1 MSAIACGARSKRESR
16 SASGSVQNWVSFAGL
31 TARSRAS
38 SMHCVASGRRWPR
51 PSAASWTCWGS
62 SSDRWPTSRTASRR
76 SSPSLSVRRGGT
88 SRSRRLATD
97 DARRQVEPEGSSPS
111 PNRADGVS
119 WVHKLAGR
127 ASVPYDAGME
137 RTTSRRPRRG
147 GGAKASPAGVA
158 PTRTELTVAPA
169 VEIELLV
176 PGEPPEP
183 SFAARVP
190 PPAPERR
197 RPTTRHAIFFDVENT
212 SHPAHIER
220 VIERLAIDH
229 LGRSTEFVAVRNWR
243 VIAPETARL
252 LARHG
257 AQLVHSAPST
267 GVRDWSDLRIAVSA
281 GVWLGSGRPG
291 DLIEIISDDRAFD
304 AVGDVAAVLGVEYRR
319 LSYRGL
325 TGLAAASEEA
335 PTTEAQAPREGRGRR
350 GGRGRRRSGRGGR
363 SRFDQGA
370 RGPTPPRGGSPSQ
383 PPPARA
389 PEPARVQPDADA
401 HTAPHDE
408 LVEVVRE
415 LADHAPNGAVLIDT
429 LARALKERGF
439 SRPPGS
445 PRLITRLRRIR
456 QLQVSQTGRITLA
469 DGGRAAATPADESP
483 LADAEVE
490 AAEVDLVA
498 AAEEATPGNEVSP
511 APDAPQRSRRRR
523 RRGGRGRGRGRGG
536 SVGGAPNR
544 AYL

>member
-1 MSAIACGARSKRESR
+1 MAKKKR
-16 SASGSVQNWVSFAGL
+16 
-31 TARSRAS
+31 
-38 SMHCVASGRRWPR
+38 
-51 PSAASWTCWGS
+51 
-62 SSDRWPTSRTASRR
+62 PTPSRTRKPVKTTKK
-76 SSPSLSVRRGGT
+76 SPKTR
-88 SRSRRLATD
+88 A
-97 DARRQVEPEGSSPS
+97 AAPPKEAVEPETTALAVRTATPE
-111 PNRADGVS
+111 RAF
-119 WVHKLAGR
+119 AGR
-127 ASVPYDAGME
+127 V
-137 RTTSRRPRRG
+137 R
-147 GGAKASPAGVA
+147 
-158 PTRTELTVAPA
+158 
-169 VEIELLV
+169 
-176 PGEPPEP
+176 
-183 SFAARVP
+183 
-190 PPAPERR
+190 PPAPPSPLPTGRR
-197 RPTTRHAIFFDVENT
+197 AVFVDVEN
-212 SHPAHIER
+212 SSRADHIGR
-220 VIERLAIDH
+220 VLDHLAIDRADRRVD
-229 LGRSTEFVAVRNWR
+229 LIAVGNWR
-243 VIAPETARL
+243 VIGADSARL
-252 LARHG
+252 LARRG

-267 GVRDWSDLRIAVSA
+267 GVKDWSDLRIAVSA

-325 TGLAAASEEA
+325 TGLAAASEEGPA
-335 PTTEAQAPREGRGRR
+335 PEAQAPREGRGRR

-370 RGPTPPRGGSPSQ
+370 RGPVPPRGGSPSP

-439 SRPPGS
+439 SRPAGS

-469 DGGRAAATPADESP
+469 DGGRAAATAADESP

-498 AAEEATPGNEVSP
+498 ATEEATPGNEVSP
-511 APDAPQRSRRRR
+511 APDTPPRSRRRRR
-523 RRGGRGRGRGRGG
+523 RRGGRGRGRGG
-536 SVGGAPNR
+536 GGAGGTAEPVP
-544 AYL
+544 APA

>member
-1 MSAIACGARSKRESR
+1 MAKKKR
-16 SASGSVQNWVSFAGL
+16 
-31 TARSRAS
+31 
-38 SMHCVASGRRWPR
+38 
-51 PSAASWTCWGS
+51 
-62 SSDRWPTSRTASRR
+62 PTPSRTRKPVKTTRKS
-76 SSPSLSVRRGGT
+76 T
-88 SRSRRLATD
+88 KT
-97 DARRQVEPEGSSPS
+97 
-111 PNRADGVS
+111 RA
-119 WVHKLAGR
+119 
-127 ASVPYDAGME
+127 
-137 RTTSRRPRRG
+137 
-147 GGAKASPAGVA
+147 A
-158 PTRTELTVAPA
+158 PPPKETVAPETTALA
-169 VEIELLV
+169 VRTAT
-176 PGEPPEP
+176 PERV
-183 SFAARVP
+183 FAGRVR
-190 PPAPERR
+190 PPAPPSPLPTGRR
-197 RPTTRHAIFFDVENT
+197 AIFVDVEN
-212 SHPAHIER
+212 SSRADHIGR
-220 VIERLAIDH
+220 VLDHLAIDRADRRVD
-229 LGRSTEFVAVRNWR
+229 LIAVGNWR
-243 VIAPETARL
+243 VIGADSARL
-252 LARHG
+252 LARRG

-335 PTTEAQAPREGRGRR
+335 PATEAQAPREGRGRR

-383 PPPARA
+383 PSPARA

-536 SVGGAPNR
+536 GGAGGTAEPVP
-544 AYL
+544 APA

>member
-1 MSAIACGARSKRESR
+1 MAKKKR
-16 SASGSVQNWVSFAGL
+16 
-31 TARSRAS
+31 
-38 SMHCVASGRRWPR
+38 
-51 PSAASWTCWGS
+51 
-62 SSDRWPTSRTASRR
+62 PTPSRTRKPVKTTR
-76 SSPSLSVRRGGT
+76 KSPKTRAAPPPKET
-88 SRSRRLATD
+88 
-97 DARRQVEPEGSSPS
+97 VEPETTALAVRTATPE
-111 PNRADGVS
+111 RVF
-119 WVHKLAGR
+119 AGR
-127 ASVPYDAGME
+127 V
-137 RTTSRRPRRG
+137 R
-147 GGAKASPAGVA
+147 
-158 PTRTELTVAPA
+158 
-169 VEIELLV
+169 
-176 PGEPPEP
+176 
-183 SFAARVP
+183 
-190 PPAPERR
+190 PPAPPSPLPAGRR
-197 RPTTRHAIFFDVENT
+197 AIFVDVEN
-212 SHPAHIER
+212 SSRADHIGR
-220 VIERLAIDH
+220 VLDHLAIDRADRRVD
-229 LGRSTEFVAVRNWR
+229 LIAVGNWR
-243 VIAPETARL
+243 VIGADSARL
-252 LARHG
+252 LARRG

-335 PTTEAQAPREGRGRR
+335 PATEAQAPREGRGRR

-536 SVGGAPNR
+536 GGAGGTAEPVP
-544 AYL
+544 APA

>member
-1 MSAIACGARSKRESR
+1 MAKKKR
-16 SASGSVQNWVSFAGL
+16 
-31 TARSRAS
+31 
-38 SMHCVASGRRWPR
+38 
-51 PSAASWTCWGS
+51 
-62 SSDRWPTSRTASRR
+62 PTPSRTRKPVKTTRKSTKTRAA
-76 SSPSLSVRRGGT
+76 PPPKET
-88 SRSRRLATD
+88 
-97 DARRQVEPEGSSPS
+97 VEPETTALAVRTATPE
-111 PNRADGVS
+111 RVF
-119 WVHKLAGR
+119 AGR
-127 ASVPYDAGME
+127 V
-137 RTTSRRPRRG
+137 R
-147 GGAKASPAGVA
+147 
-158 PTRTELTVAPA
+158 
-169 VEIELLV
+169 
-176 PGEPPEP
+176 
-183 SFAARVP
+183 
-190 PPAPERR
+190 PPAPPSPLPTGRR
-197 RPTTRHAIFFDVENT
+197 AIFVDVEN
-212 SHPAHIER
+212 SSRADHIGR
-220 VIERLAIDH
+220 VLDHLAIDRADRRVD
-229 LGRSTEFVAVRNWR
+229 LIAVGNWR
-243 VIAPETARL
+243 VIGADSARL
-252 LARHG
+252 LARRG

-335 PTTEAQAPREGRGRR
+335 PATEAQAPREGRGRR

-370 RGPTPPRGGSPSQ
+370 RGQTAPRGGSPSQ
-383 PPPARA
+383 PPPPRA

-469 DGGRAAATPADESP
+469 DGGRAAAPPADESP

-490 AAEVDLVA
+490 AVA

-536 SVGGAPNR
+536 GGAGGTAEPVP
-544 AYL
+544 APA

>member
-1 MSAIACGARSKRESR
+1 MAKKKRPTPSRARTPVKRKTTKRTLTRAATPPADPAEPETTALAVR
-16 SASGSVQNWVSFAGL
+16 TATPERAFAGRVRPATPPPPL
-31 TARSRAS
+31 PT
-38 SMHCVASGRRWPR
+38 GRR
-51 PSAASWTCWGS
+51 
-62 SSDRWPTSRTASRR
+62 
-76 SSPSLSVRRGGT
+76 
-88 SRSRRLATD
+88 
-97 DARRQVEPEGSSPS
+97 
-111 PNRADGVS
+111 
-119 WVHKLAGR
+119 
-127 ASVPYDAGME
+127 
-137 RTTSRRPRRG
+137 
-147 GGAKASPAGVA
+147 
-158 PTRTELTVAPA
+158 
-169 VEIELLV
+169 
-176 PGEPPEP
+176 
-183 SFAARVP
+183 
-190 PPAPERR
+190 
-197 RPTTRHAIFFDVENT
+197 AIFVDVEN
-212 SHPAHIER
+212 SSRADHIGR
-220 VIERLAIDH
+220 VLDHLAIDRADRRVD
-229 LGRSTEFVAVRNWR
+229 LIAVGNWR
-243 VIAPETARL
+243 VIGADSARL
-252 LARHG
+252 LARRG

-325 TGLAAASEEA
+325 TGLAPSEEA
-335 PTTEAQAPREGRGRR
+335 PAPEAQAPREGRGGRR
-350 GGRGRRRSGRGGR
+350 GGRGRRRGGRGGR
-363 SRFDQGA
+363 GRFDQGA
-370 RGPTPPRGGSPSQ
+370 RGSMPARGGAPSLA
-383 PPPARA
+383 PPARA
-389 PEPARVQPDADA
+389 AEPARAEAEPDA

-490 AAEVDLVA
+490 AAEVNLGA
-498 AAEEATPGNEVSP
+498 AAEEATPGNEGSP

-523 RRGGRGRGRGRGG
+523 RRRGGRGRGRGGAAAGG
-536 SVGGAPNR
+536 TAEPVPAP
-544 AYL
+544 A

>member
-1 MSAIACGARSKRESR
+1 MAKKKR
-16 SASGSVQNWVSFAGL
+16 
-31 TARSRAS
+31 
-38 SMHCVASGRRWPR
+38 
-51 PSAASWTCWGS
+51 
-62 SSDRWPTSRTASRR
+62 PTPSRTRKPVKTTRKSTKTRAA
-76 SSPSLSVRRGGT
+76 PPPKET
-88 SRSRRLATD
+88 
-97 DARRQVEPEGSSPS
+97 VEPETTALAVRTATPE
-111 PNRADGVS
+111 RVF
-119 WVHKLAGR
+119 AGR
-127 ASVPYDAGME
+127 V
-137 RTTSRRPRRG
+137 R
-147 GGAKASPAGVA
+147 
-158 PTRTELTVAPA
+158 
-169 VEIELLV
+169 
-176 PGEPPEP
+176 
-183 SFAARVP
+183 
-190 PPAPERR
+190 PPAPPSPLPTGRR
-197 RPTTRHAIFFDVENT
+197 AIFVDVEN
-212 SHPAHIER
+212 SSRADHIGR
-220 VIERLAIDH
+220 VLDHLAIDRADRRVD
-229 LGRSTEFVAVRNWR
+229 LIAVGNWR
-243 VIAPETARL
+243 VIGADSARL
-252 LARHG
+252 LARRG

-335 PTTEAQAPREGRGRR
+335 PAPEAQAPREGRGGRR

-383 PPPARA
+383 PSPARA
-389 PEPARVQPDADA
+389 PEPARVPPDADA

-511 APDAPQRSRRRR
+511 APDAPPRSRRRRR
-523 RRGGRGRGRGRGG
+523 RRGGRGRGRGG
-536 SVGGAPNR
+536 GGAGGTAEPVP
-544 AYL
+544 APA